1 MKNRGFSLKLII
13 LIMSVLMVAVP
24 IIMFGVIELN
34 VAANRASVDAQDFT
48 ENGPRSAI
56 ENANLMRERADE
68 DLMRIILVIVI
79 FSFVGILV
87 SIFIARAIAGPLVHT
102 QHSVERI
109 SAGNLTNLIEIR
121 TSVKELKLLGT
132 SIDTELIPRIS
143 GIIKEILNSVA
154 ISGNISNIMQNYS
167 KEAEAV
173 SGRLGGEI
181 ENIDTEMVSLDGQI
195 SEVSSAVTEILA
207 TIENLVSHIAGQS
220 SAVTQTSTAIEEMT
234 ASINSISK
242 IATEKT
248 EATRGLIST
257 VETGRNKVSIS
268 NDQIKN
274 ISTDVDN
281 MMDIIGVINSI
292 AAQTNLLA
300 MNAAIEAAHAGKYG
314 MGFAV
319 VADEIRKL
327 AESTSSN
334 AKIISNTLKEAVGK
348 MGSVLDA
355 GEESEK
361 AFKNVADEVTNFV
374 NVFTEITNSTSEVS
388 EGNKEILNA
397 IDSLM
402 QISQEISD
410 GSSEIKLSSQD
421 INNSVNMIKE
431 ASGNVVKEIFNVKTG
446 LGAIKGAQNDIIETA
461 DWNSENRR
469 KIEKG
474 VKYFELREDIE
485 VLEKSKL
492 NLSITDILVR
502 HHEWLDEASN
512 AIGGSLK
519 LDGKKA
525 ADYESCKLGSWLY
538 GEGKELYGDSNQFK
552 LIVDNHKEF
561 HNSIVTL
568 AKNLEIGNRSDAFI
582 NYDNIRESFKKIVQ
596 GFRNLIDV

>member
-1 MKNRGFSLKLII
+1 MKNRGFSLRIII

-34 VAANRASVDAQDFT
+34 VAANRASVDAQDFI

-68 DLMRIILVIVI
+68 DLMRIILIIVI
-79 FSFVGILV
+79 LSFVGILV

-109 SAGNLTNLIEIR
+109 SGGDLTSLIDIR
-121 TSVKELKLLGT
+121 TGVKELKLLGT

-167 KEAEAV
+167 KEAGAI
-173 SGRLGGEI
+173 SGRLNGEI
-181 ENIDTEMVSLDGQI
+181 ENIDNEMGSLDGQI

-220 SAVTQTSTAIEEMT
+220 SAVSQTSAAIEEMT

-242 IATEKT
+242 IAIEKS

-257 VETGRNKVSIS
+257 VETGRNKVSVS

-327 AESTSSN
+327 AESSAKN
-334 AKIISNTLKEAVGK
+334 AKVISTSLKEADGK
-348 MGSVLDA
+348 MRLVLEA

-361 AFKNVADEVTNFV
+361 AFMNVADEVTNFV
-374 NVFTEITNSTSEVS
+374 NAFTEITNSTSEVS

-402 QISQEISD
+402 QISQEISE

-421 INNSVNMIKE
+421 INNSVNMIKD
-431 ASGNVVKEIFNVKTG
+431 ASGSVVSKIFNVKIG
-446 LGAIKGAQNDIIETA
+446 LGAIKGAQNDIIETV
-461 DWNSENRR
+461 DWNSENLR

-474 VKYFELREDIE
+474 VQYFELREDIE
-485 VLEKSKL
+485 VLEKSEL
-492 NLSITDILVR
+492 NLSITEILV
-502 HHEWLDEASN
+502 HHHKWLDDASN
-512 AIGGSLK
+512 AIGGSIK
-519 LDGKKA
+519 LDSEKA
-525 ADYESCKLGSWLY
+525 GDYESCKLGVWLS
-538 GEGKELYGDSNQFK
+538 GEGKELFGENNQFK
-552 LIVDNHKEF
+552 LIAENHKEF
-561 HNSIVTL
+561 HSSIVNL

-582 NYDNIRESFKKIVQ
+582 NYDSIRESFKKIVQ
-596 GFRNLIDV
+596 GFRKLIDV